1 MKPLHFAPPAIALAI
16 CATLLGSQRNS
27 IRALEREH
35 GLLLAEIA
43 TARKASTLGRD
54 QTSGENGKTRSNDW
68 KKIVATLGNAE
79 VRDQI
84 PDMLD
89 MRRLEQLIL
98 EMDEAEITAA
108 LGEIETFNIPDS
120 SSRELHRML
129 LDALSDKNPKLVCQQ
144 FIEKAIGQSATLTW
158 PIKQAF
164 EAWLKRDSAAANAW
178 LDQQLA
184 AGTLEGKSLDGK
196 EPIRLYLQAASLYS
210 LIASDPAAAA
220 RRMNEIPLD
229 QRKEM
234 LLGSHYSVA
243 EKDHKAFADLV
254 RSSLPQEDHSKV
266 LGSQISL
273 YGNQDDLKKMSDY
286 ISRIDATKE
295 ERIACMKAATLTL
308 FTLMPRE
315 RKVTRADFD
324 QFHQW
329 AGSIDADS
337 AAEVTGSALA
347 LSLMSGKNVSFDE
360 LASIASDYHEAGAGD
375 EILIAFIE
383 QSLANENVS
392 KAKAREVAMKITNEA
407 SREAIL
413 SQLK

>member
-144 FIEKAIGQSATLTW
+144 FI
-158 PIKQAF
+158 
-164 EAWLKRDSAAANAW
+164 
-178 LDQQLA
+178 
-184 AGTLEGKSLDGK
+184 
-196 EPIRLYLQAASLYS
+196 
-210 LIASDPAAAA
+210 
-220 RRMNEIPLD
+220 
-229 QRKEM
+229 
-234 LLGSHYSVA
+234 
-243 EKDHKAFADLV
+243 
-254 RSSLPQEDHSKV
+254 
-266 LGSQISL
+266 
-273 YGNQDDLKKMSDY
+273 
-286 ISRIDATKE
+286 
-295 ERIACMKAATLTL
+295 
-308 FTLMPRE
+308 
-315 RKVTRADFD
+315 
-324 QFHQW
+324 
-329 AGSIDADS
+329 
-337 AAEVTGSALA
+337 
-347 LSLMSGKNVSFDE
+347 
-360 LASIASDYHEAGAGD
+360 
-375 EILIAFIE
+375 
-383 QSLANENVS
+383 
-392 KAKAREVAMKITNEA
+392 
-407 SREAIL
+407 
-413 SQLK
+413 